1 MNHRDE
7 FRVVKMCQVFGVSR
21 SGYYA
26 WLKRPISSQKSRKEQ
41 LLKQIRNEYLQ
52 SNQIYG
58 SPKITKELQK
68 QGVCV
73 SQKTVARS
81 MQQERLRSITVRKY
95 KATTNSNHPYNVYA
109 NL

>member
-1 MNHRDE
+1 MKNNTVT
-7 FRVVKMCQVFGVSR
+7 FFMMILVGIVFGVSR

-26 WLKRPISSQKSRKEQ
+26 WLKHPISSQNNREEK
-41 LLKQIRNEYLQ
+41 LIKQIRNEYLQ

-73 SQKTVARS
+73 SQKNNSSFDAAR
-81 MQQERLRSITVRKY
+81 RPSIYYSTKI
-95 KATTNSNHPYNVYA
+95 
-109 NL
+109 